1 MKRWIALAVALIG
14 LLIGFFILGSTAV
27 DPELFTGEWYS
38 AADGK
43 LYHFSE
49 GVITCTDRTQKGAD
63 FCGAYFFC
71 GNRIL
76 LFTVDPSGV
85 SQLRELYPGGEPRGE
100 FLCESAAGS
109 GRIYF
114 SRTMLPQDAQTE

>member
-1 MKRWIALAVALIG
+1 MKRWIALAVALAG
-14 LLIGFFILGSTAV
+14 LLIGFSILGSTAV
-27 DPELFTGEWYS
+27 DPELFTGDWYS

-43 LYHFSE
+43 LYHF
-49 GVITCTDRTQKGAD
+49 GDGIITCTENTQKGAD
-63 FCGAYFFC
+63 FYGAYFFC

-76 LFTVDPSGV
+76 LFTVDNSGV

-114 SRTMLPQDAQTE
+114 SRTTLPHSSE